1 MTRATWWLEF
11 RAKKITSDKV
21 KPRLEADETEV
32 RARVDAL
39 NSSKVGGRIVLERS
53 TGWKQ
58 LLNTNQ

>member
-32 RARVDAL
+32 RARVSAH
-39 NSSKVGGRIVLERS
+39 SSKVGGRIVLERS

-58 LLNTNQ
+58 LLNTNL